1 MDRERFEQLVSQWL
15 DQRDDAALW
24 AEIER
29 GAADSAELA
38 ALLAQWQSLDRLI
51 RAGLTMTQQ
60 IAWERLGA
68 RLRAAVAAA
77 GPATVA
83 QIPGDANDPT
93 GAALD
98 RALAALPGIEQR
110 VDWARYGER
119 VAAAV
124 REDPGQAER
133 RRGDRRD
140 QVAPRVI
147 RFPLRRVALGLLGA
161 AAAAAILLALFLPPA
176 LREPVPLAPAT
187 GFARLAVSGVV
198 ASGAG
203 PEGVAVAA
211 RVTVSGPAGE
221 SEPPRLAAVEPEIFL
236 MIDPRPVRG
245 AMEALGPSG
254 TH

>member
-15 DQRDDAALW
+15 DQRDDAALR

-29 GAADSAELA
+29 CAADSAELD
-38 ALLAQWQSLDRLI
+38 ALLVQWQSLDRLI

-60 IAWERLGA
+60 IAWERLGS
-68 RLRAAVAAA
+68 RLRAAVAESGAA
-77 GPATVA
+77 TGTEV
-83 QIPGDANDPT
+83 GDADDRT

-98 RALAALPGIEQR
+98 RALAALPGVEQR
-110 VDWARYGER
+110 VDWARYRER
-119 VAAAV
+119 VGAAV
-124 REDPGQAER
+124 REDAGQAER
-133 RRGDRRD
+133 PRGDRRD
-140 QVAPRVI
+140 EAAPRVI

-161 AAAAAILLALFLPPA
+161 AAAAAILVAVFLPPA
-176 LREPVPLAPAT
+176 LREPVPLAAPT

-198 ASGAG
+198 ASAAG
-203 PEGVAVAA
+203 PDGVAVAA

-221 SEPPRLAAVEPEIFL
+221 SEPPRLAAIEPEIFL